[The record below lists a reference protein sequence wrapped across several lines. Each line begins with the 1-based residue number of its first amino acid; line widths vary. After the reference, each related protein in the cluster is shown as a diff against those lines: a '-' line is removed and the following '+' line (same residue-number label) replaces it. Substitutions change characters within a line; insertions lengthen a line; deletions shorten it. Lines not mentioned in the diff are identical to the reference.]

1 MPKEPTATAIRS
13 RKYRKKLKD
22 TISKAVKFSQA
33 LQLYDS
39 SIQDTKEGNS
49 GSTLVHF
56 TYETWKNI
64 GYVLK
69 DIMIHDKKLNKE
81 SLFMV
86 KFLDVGGGLCTGLC
100 SLPIYYKVSA
110 LSIKMSPQTFKGSL
124 IHLENAKKV
133 VSISVFH

>member
-1 MPKEPTATAIRS
+1 MPKEPTATAMRS
-13 RKYRKKLKD
+13 RKYHKKLKD
-22 TISKAVKFSQA
+22 KIAKAQKVSQA

-64 GYVLK
+64 EYVLK
-69 DIMIHDKKLNKE
+69 YIMIKYKKVQKE

-86 KFLDVGGGLCTGLC
+86 KFLDIGGRLCKGLC
-100 SLPIYYKVSA
+100 A
-110 LSIKMSPQTFKGSL
+110 
-124 IHLENAKKV
+124 
-133 VSISVFH
+133 

>member
-1 MPKEPTATAIRS
+1 M
-13 RKYRKKLKD
+13 
-22 TISKAVKFSQA
+22 KFSQA

-39 SIQDTKEGNS
+39 SIQDKKEGNS

-69 DIMIHDKKLNKE
+69 DIMIKDKKVKKE

-86 KFLDVGGGLCTGLC
+86 KFLDIGGGLCTGLC
-100 SLPIYYKVSA
+100 ALALYYRVSE
-110 LSIKMSPQTFKGSL
+110 LSMEKCPKTLSGSFL
-124 IHLENAKKV
+124 HLENAMV
-133 VSISVFH
+133 IVSIPFVY